1 MSDLRC
7 RFIFDI
13 ALHHKALAVVAG
25 SSFGAE
31 ESAVFRFAG
40 GNLDK
45 SHPRLTAGKGEKK

>member
-13 ALHHKALAVVAG
+13 ALHHKALAVVDG